1 MFRIATTETYDPAH
15 CVNDWIK
22 RADEF
27 DFVLFITKII
37 NDEIIK
43 IFTSPESKWAYMNK
57 PGIMHITCTGW
68 GATLF
73 EPRVGS
79 PNLCNR
85 FIAKL
90 IESGYPVERI
100 VLRVDPIIPIQDGV
114 DAFDNACKIAEWN
127 GITRVR
133 SSVMQMYKHVYERIC
148 SGKVLTEERCHEL
161 SYNYNGKF
169 FPDETLSSVQD
180 IYDQI
185 KVVTEHYPD
194 ITFESCASNVLTK
207 YGFVECGCMSEKDLL
222 INGIDPEVVNV
233 PKGNQR
239 QACMCLL
246 KEQLIPGGYK
256 RGRCPNRCVYCY
268 LKDKKTDKDL
278 PKSGELF

>member
-15 CVNDWIK
+15 CVKDWIT

-27 DFVLFITKII
+27 DFVLFITKNI

-43 IFTSPESKWAYMNK
+43 IFTSPESKWAFMNK
-57 PGIMHITCTGW
+57 PSIMHITCTGW

-148 SGKVLTEERCHEL
+148 NGKVLTEERCHEL

-169 FPDETLSSVQD
+169 FPDFPCSFPASFNTL
-180 IYDQI
+180 
-185 KVVTEHYPD
+185 
-194 ITFESCASNVLTK
+194 
-207 YGFVECGCMSEKDLL
+207 FV
-222 INGIDPEVVNV
+222 
-233 PKGNQR
+233 R
-239 QACMCLL
+239 Q
-246 KEQLIPGGYK
+246 KNY
-256 RGRCPNRCVYCY
+256 V
-268 LKDKKTDKDL
+268 
-278 PKSGELF
+278 